1 MTTVDS
7 AQQASQVINSRLTQ
21 LRGQLRR
28 WIAVDG
34 LGRWLWWTLAILA
47 ADMVL
52 DRLFR
57 MDLAQRG
64 IVLGIMLVISV
75 VLWVRRVGWPLS
87 RPISNERLLMQV
99 EGRNPHSRE
108 SVITTFQLAQQTDFA
123 ARGVSP
129 SLVER
134 TLATGLQNA
143 QQIDFGN
150 VLDLEKNKRN
160 LLVLTAALI
169 ASLALAIGVT
179 QVDFLQTWFRRNLL
193 LTNDQWPQATYLEL
207 IGAVD
212 GKIIVPRG
220 ADYRQLVEITADS
233 RVANV
238 DVTLE
243 MESASGTSFQKM
255 KPTGRA
261 SGREFGFVF
270 HSIAS
275 EYRIRAR
282 GGDGLTDWVQLELVE
297 PPAVME
303 MNLVAELPAYTGQDP
318 QMFSGSGPHRL
329 LTGSLLQLTVTTNKP
344 VVHCR
349 VTQDETVYELA
360 ANDATRQTFQI
371 QLGQSTGGVV
381 GGKYDVTLVDD
392 TELNNLRDFSFTLRL
407 TEDRPPVVRAKLLG
421 ISGLIVPRAS
431 VPVSFTVEDDFGL
444 TRLGFET
451 SWTAETTEGA
461 SALSLPIKQWGTLP
475 PVPDESDVA
484 VLNVEQLKLPPD
496 TSLRIVLAADDNQ
509 VPTPGTGS
517 SREFLLRI
525 VTEEELRAD
534 LLRREIEQR
543 KSFQQAYD
551 AQLELMSEV
560 KQLLATSPENLTSD
574 EINNQRQSKLV
585 NLYRVQRGVGTS
597 VDLVAQRFEEFLV
610 EVQNNRLDEELAEQ
624 NPERTLTARFDNEI
638 IQPIRAMDEEL
649 ISVAARNIDNCQR
662 NVADPS
668 AFAQSIN
675 DTTVVQEAIL
685 AKMQEIMAS
694 MESSESF
701 QEAVNRLM
709 EIKRIEESLKKQ
721 IDAQGDTKGIFDDD

>member
-1 MTTVDS
+1 
-7 AQQASQVINSRLTQ
+7 
-21 LRGQLRR
+21 
-28 WIAVDG
+28 
-34 LGRWLWWTLAILA
+34 
-47 ADMVL
+47 
-52 DRLFR
+52 
-57 MDLAQRG
+57 
-64 IVLGIMLVISV
+64 
-75 VLWVRRVGWPLS
+75 
-87 RPISNERLLMQV
+87 
-99 EGRNPHSRE
+99 
-108 SVITTFQLAQQTDFA
+108 
-123 ARGVSP
+123 
-129 SLVER
+129 
-134 TLATGLQNA
+134 
-143 QQIDFGN
+143 
-150 VLDLEKNKRN
+150 
-160 LLVLTAALI
+160 
-169 ASLALAIGVT
+169 
-179 QVDFLQTWFRRNLL
+179 
-193 LTNDQWPQATYLEL
+193 
-207 IGAVD
+207 
-212 GKIIVPRG
+212 
-220 ADYRQLVEITADS
+220 
-233 RVANV
+233 
-238 DVTLE
+238 
-243 MESASGTSFQKM
+243 
-255 KPTGRA
+255 
-261 SGREFGFVF
+261 
-270 HSIAS
+270 
-275 EYRIRAR
+275 
-282 GGDGLTDWVQLELVE
+282 
-297 PPAVME
+297 ME

-360 ANDATRQTFQI
+360 ATDATRQTFQI

-381 GGKYDVTLVDD
+381 GGKYDLTLVDD

-560 KQLLATSPENLTSD
+560 KQLLATPPENLTAD

>member
-47 ADMVL
+47 ADMAL

-64 IVLGIMLVISV
+64 IVLGIMLVV
-75 VLWVRRVGWPLS
+75 ALVLWVRRVGWPLS

-360 ANDATRQTFQI
+360 ATDATRQTFQI

-381 GGKYDVTLVDD
+381 GGKYDLTLVDD

-560 KQLLATSPENLTSD
+560 KQLLATPPENLTAD